1 MTDDHSRVVLE
12 KIEGDPKSDYINASY
27 IPVSTTPIPRS
38 TVHFKSTSRYFEFS
52 IVLLKKTYYRAIF
65 QLTIESN
72 LVLQC
77 LALLPFFYC
86 SCKFVPLSRSLRFK
100 TEVNF
105 GLGCSCFPRFRQFEC
120 IFFELSLA
128 H

>member
-52 IVLLKKTYYRAIF
+52 IVLLKKTYYRAYYIISF
-65 QLTIESN
+65 DN
-72 LVLQC
+72 
-77 LALLPFFYC
+77 
-86 SCKFVPLSRSLRFK
+86 RD
-100 TEVNF
+100 
-105 GLGCSCFPRFRQFEC
+105 
-120 IFFELSLA
+120 
-128 H
+128 